1 MADFGSPVAQNVQ
14 PPSLQSLS
22 TLMGLRGQQL
32 QQQQQQQNL
41 DKGAAE
47 TQMTQQNAQQ
57 RAAVAGVDWSKYD
70 DGTGTISTDKMLGD
84 AGLRKAAGDSFL
96 DVVKQ
101 GAAMRGMQLQNKQ
114 TLVSLNDGL
123 RNQFGAVVGAL
134 RTDPDV
140 IADNPTGRQ
149 KVAQAITQFGEAGG
163 PDAMK
168 VAQIYAPVAVH
179 APQGKLVRGIN
190 AIQLQ
195 AMDASRQAG
204 AQSPT
209 YANTGSAL
217 QQTNPQAAEGS
228 LGGGTGGAPI
238 PTGVAPGQQDTV
250 ESDAQGNRYIVSRS
264 PSGAIVGTRPVPGTQ
279 GTGGTGSGPVNL
291 PANVTPD
298 QRNALAG
305 EVSTQATQASQAGGI
320 HAINQ
325 QIYDLA
331 QQPSTTNKW
340 GALGSKLR
348 EYTGVDPLPFSSA
361 DDYDSM
367 TKMVAQS
374 NMRMSQAMGVHT
386 DQQSSQVAQAS
397 GSQHYSPE
405 ALKNV
410 VSVNDA
416 MVKAQQMY
424 ASGLSNAIQNKG
436 YGAAND
442 FKTKWGSSFDLGAAE
457 YMAAKDSGSASRLAE
472 VKTKLGLSDPKKA
485 AELAAKIK
493 AMHDVS
499 GMQ

>member
-47 TQMTQQNAQQ
+47 TQMTQQTAQQ

-84 AGLRKAAGDSFL
+84 ASLRKAAGDSFL

-195 AMDASRQAG
+195 AMDASRQAS

-209 YANTGSAL
+209 YVDNG
-217 QQTNPQAAEGS
+217 QQLTPTNPQAAGGS
-228 LGGGTGGAPI
+228 LGAVPPIQKQLPPTTPVMRGSMPSYVGAPGTPPVQAAPALGQEAGITGPVAANNVHYGQIQADAQNAPNRIAALQTIKQEAPDAITGGGTVKDYLRKLNQVFSPNGDINTAQDIMAKNLAVMAAQGGNTDAARALGEMGTPSFHMTAEAARQTADQLI
-238 PTGVAPGQQDTV
+238 GIEAKKQAASSYFQGVATNDPLYGKKVAAWNLNADPRAFEYAAKSPEDQAAMKASMQKAGTWKALQQKMV
-250 ESDAQGNRYIVSRS
+250 QLHIM
-264 PSGAIVGTRPVPGTQ
+264 
-279 GTGGTGSGPVNL
+279 
-291 PANVTPD
+291 
-298 QRNALAG
+298 
-305 EVSTQATQASQAGGI
+305 
-320 HAINQ
+320 
-325 QIYDLA
+325 
-331 QQPSTTNKW
+331 
-340 GALGSKLR
+340 
-348 EYTGVDPLPFSSA
+348 GVDP
-361 DDYDSM
+361 
-367 TKMVAQS
+367 Q
-374 NMRMSQAMGVHT
+374 
-386 DQQSSQVAQAS
+386 
-397 GSQHYSPE
+397 
-405 ALKNV
+405 
-410 VSVNDA
+410 
-416 MVKAQQMY
+416 
-424 ASGLSNAIQNKG
+424 
-436 YGAAND
+436 
-442 FKTKWGSSFDLGAAE
+442 
-457 YMAAKDSGSASRLAE
+457 
-472 VKTKLGLSDPKKA
+472 
-485 AELAAKIK
+485 
-493 AMHDVS
+493 
-499 GMQ
+499 